1 MSDVILS
8 SKADHPDGFTKLDGN
23 GSDAVRIVGGAGNA
37 VYVHKD
43 ACPGSIYVEF
53 NGNNNELWIAS
64 GCRLRGSVHFYGSN
78 GVAHFGSS
86 GELNVSASI
95 YDRSA
100 LYWGDRSTAYHVRV
114 WVHGGRRCR
123 IGDGCLF
130 SENIHIR
137 TSDHH
142 SIIDL
147 ESGALINDAADVT
160 VGNNVWVSEGV
171 RIGKGASI
179 GSGSIIAGSSFVN
192 GDVPPCELWGGVPA
206 RRLRSDVSWV
216 NEFPASAASVASLIR
231 REAARHEQWS
241 GA

>member
-1 MSDVILS
+1 MSDVVFMTNEACPVDFI
-8 SKADHPDGFTKLDGN
+8 KLDSR
-23 GSDAVRIVGGAGNA
+23 GSDAVRVVGGAGNA

-43 ACPGSIYVEF
+43 ACPGSVHVEF
-53 NGNNNELWIAS
+53 HGDSNELWIGS

-95 YDRSA
+95 YDGSS
-100 LYWGDRSTAYHVRV
+100 LHWGDRSTAYHVRV

-147 ESGALINDAADVT
+147 KRGALINEAADVT
-160 VGNNVWVSEGV
+160 VGNHVWISEGV
-171 RIGKGASI
+171 RIGKGARI
-179 GSGSIIAGSSFVN
+179 GAGSIIAGSSFVN
-192 GDVPPCELWGGVPA
+192 GEVPPCELWGGVPA
-206 RRLRSDVSWV
+206 RRIRSDVSWV
-216 NEFPASAASVASLIR
+216 NEFPASAASIESLIR